1 MRCQIHSEHDTP
13 AAIGM
18 ASANSRV
25 LQTGTERSSSDE
37 ALRIE
42 GSDGTERGK
51 SGEAGGGMCCG
62 DGVKREPGAP
72 PPLLK
77 GEGEE
82 PAARTRHEGDGEYEA
97 GW

>member
-18 ASANSRV
+18 ASAKSRV

-51 SGEAGGGMCCG
+51 SGEAGMCCG

-77 GEGEE
+77 GEGE
-82 PAARTRHEGDGEYEA
+82 YEA